1 MTNVWPFASYS
12 FPENGR
18 VTAIASAL
26 HKKKR
31 LISAM
36 PTSVA
41 NRVIKL
47 PIPPYIN
54 VIHNIN
60 NEGSKALRS
69 INPSRKVLDDCS
81 GGFSIFG
88 FEVVSLILMK
98 QLCTIMHIKKN
109 CEVICLHKP

>member
-1 MTNVWPFASYS
+1 
-12 FPENGR
+12 
-18 VTAIASAL
+18 
-26 HKKKR
+26 
-31 LISAM
+31 M

-41 NRVIKL
+41 NSVIKL

-69 INPSRKVLDDCS
+69 INPSRKVLDDCC
-81 GGFSIFG
+81 GGCFVFG

-98 QLCTIMHIKKN
+98 QLCTIVHIKKIVKLYV
-109 CEVICLHKP
+109 CMSHSPISG

>member
-1 MTNVWPFASYS
+1 MYGLSHHITFRK
-12 FPENGR
+12 NGR

-41 NRVIKL
+41 NSVIKL

-69 INPSRKVLDDCS
+69 INPSRKVPDDCF
-81 GGFSIFG
+81 GGCFVFWI
-88 FEVVSLILMK
+88 
-98 QLCTIMHIKKN
+98 
-109 CEVICLHKP
+109 

>member
-1 MTNVWPFASYS
+1 MPQRIIKLGIVVVYDNKIMPVKVIITPGMMTNVWPFASYS

-69 INPSRKVLDDCS
+69 INPSRKVLDDCC
-81 GGFSIFG
+81 GGCFDFWI
-88 FEVVSLILMK
+88 
-98 QLCTIMHIKKN
+98 
-109 CEVICLHKP
+109 